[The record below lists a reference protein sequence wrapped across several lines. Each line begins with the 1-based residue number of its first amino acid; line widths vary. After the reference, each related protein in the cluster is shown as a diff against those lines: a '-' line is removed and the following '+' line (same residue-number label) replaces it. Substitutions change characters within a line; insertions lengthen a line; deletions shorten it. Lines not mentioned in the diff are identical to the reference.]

1 VAPEEEER
9 AENSDYSHQSKRGRR
24 KKEEKAAA
32 AAATKPSAA
41 AAVATT
47 PTDSSMPTIEEV
59 CSTFDLTD
67 VDIEYSESDFQDL
80 VSYKMFQQHVRPM
93 LQKENPKVPMSKLMM
108 LVAAKWREFTEMNPN
123 LQSEEAAAVDD
134 KKDSDPAEDS
144 PPPSPEYVPKSSR
157 SRNKTEKAQQAEEYE
172 DDEDDEEEEQKVK
185 KKRGRSSSTKKGKK
199 QKVPTLKIKF
209 GKRRQTAEVSSEEE
223 ASPAGS
229 ERESDIEFEQMLQ
242 QSDKSPDD
250 KERVAAAEVDET
262 PIDPDAPV
270 VRKKAK
276 TKIGNKS
283 KRKGK
288 STQKSKFP
296 DDNKEHQDYCEVCQQ
311 GGEIILCDTCPKAY
325 HLVCLD
331 PELEETPEGKW
342 SCPTCE
348 ADGGIVEE
356 DDDEHNEYCRTCKD
370 GGELLCCDMCPS
382 AYHTFCLDPPLSE
395 VPDGVWRCPRCSCP
409 ALEGKA
415 QKILT
420 WRWKDVPADPDK
432 PSTSKSKQSVQRERE
447 YFVKWHDRSY
457 WHCSWVTAFQLEVY
471 HQTMFR

>member
-1 VAPEEEER
+1 VAEEEER
-9 AENSDYSHQSKRGRR
+9 AENSDYSHQSKRSRR
-24 KKEEKAAA
+24 KEKMSA
-32 AAATKPSAA
+32 SAA
-41 AAVATT
+41 KSTSEDANK
-47 PTDSSMPTIEEV
+47 PESNMPTIEEV

-80 VSYKMFQQHVRPM
+80 ISYKMFQQHVRPM

-108 LVAAKWREFTEMNPN
+108 LVAAKWREFTDLNPN
-123 LQSEEAAAVDD
+123 LQSEE
-134 KKDSDPAEDS
+134 KKNSDQAEDS

-157 SRNKTEKAQQAEEYE
+157 SRHKTEKAQQAEEF
-172 DDEDDEEEEQKVK
+172 DDEDEADEEDQKIK
-185 KKRGRSSSTKKGKK
+185 KKRGRSSGAKKGKK
-199 QKVPTLKIKF
+199 PKVPTLKIKF
-209 GKRRQTAEVSSEEE
+209 GKRRQDASSEED
-223 ASPAGS
+223 ASHGGGS

-250 KERVAAAEVDET
+250 KERTGAEVEEAAL
-262 PIDPDAPV
+262 DPDVPV

-283 KRKGK
+283 KKKGK
-288 STQKSKFP
+288 GMQKSKFP

-348 ADGGIVEE
+348 ADGGIIEE
-356 DDDEHNEYCRTCKD
+356 DDDEHNEYCRICKD

-395 VPDGVWRCPRCSCP
+395 VII
-409 ALEGKA
+409 A
-415 QKILT
+415 
-420 WRWKDVPADPDK
+420 
-432 PSTSKSKQSVQRERE
+432 
-447 YFVKWHDRSY
+447 FVY
-457 WHCSWVTAFQLEVY
+457 MQL
-471 HQTMFR
+471 